1 MPHAYATIADLDVKG
16 KRVLVRAD
24 LNVPLR
30 DGRITDAT
38 RIERS
43 AETIRELSERGAR
56 VIVLSHFGRP
66 KGKRV
71 PEMSLAP
78 VAAELARI
86 LGREVAF
93 ADDCI
98 GDPAREVVGRIGDG
112 DVAMLENL
120 RYHEQEE
127 ANDDEF
133 AARLASLGDFYVNDA
148 FSCSHRAHAS
158 TEALARHLPSAA
170 GRSMEAE
177 LLALEQ
183 ALSAPERPVG
193 AVVGGAKVSTKLDVL
208 SNLISKVDLLVIGGG
223 MANTFLLARG
233 VAVGKSLC
241 EPDLVETARNIDS
254 KAGLAHCDI
263 LLPDDVVVARE
274 FKEGAASEVVSADA
288 VPDDAM
294 ILDVGPKAAANIAAR
309 LGECKTI
316 VWNGPLGAFEVP
328 PFDAA
333 TNHVA
338 KAVAALCR
346 EGRALAVAGGG
357 DTVSALT
364 HAGAAEDFSYL
375 STAGGAFLEWLEGKD
390 LPGVAAL
397 TRHPNDDEA

>member
-1 MPHAYATIADLDVKG
+1 MPHTYATIADLDVKG

-43 AETIRELSERGAR
+43 AQTIRELSERGAR

-71 PEMSLAP
+71 PDMSLAP
-78 VAAELARI
+78 VAAALGKI

-93 ADDCI
+93 AEDCI
-98 GDPAREVVGRIGDG
+98 GDPAREVIGRMGDG

-127 ANDDEF
+127 ANDDAF
-133 AARLASLGDFYVNDA
+133 AAQLASLGDFYVNDA

-177 LLALEQ
+177 LRALEQ

-193 AVVGGAKVSTKLDVL
+193 AVIGGAKVSTKLDVL
-208 SNLISKVDLLVIGGG
+208 SNLISKVDVLVIGGG

-233 VAVGKSLC
+233 IAVGKSLC

-254 KAGLAHCDI
+254 KASLAHCDI

-274 FKEGAASEVVSADA
+274 FKEGAASDVVAADA

-294 ILDVGPKAAANIAAR
+294 ILDVGPAAAASIAAR
-309 LGECKTI
+309 LGECRTI

-346 EGRALAVAGGG
+346 EGRTLAVAGGG

-364 HAGAAEDFSYL
+364 HAGAADDFSYL
-375 STAGGAFLEWLEGKD
+375 STAGGAFLEWLEGKE

-397 TRHPNDDEA
+397 TK